1 MTMQTLTRGATIA
14 AAALALAACSTEGGR
29 EDYVKD
35 GDTGAAS
42 PATVQTVNQPTSP
55 DSTAGVS
62 RRTGERGSAGDT
74 LGSGVGKGTIE
85 TNDNT
90 RAVPGAATGA
100 APTPPKTP

>member
-29 EDYVKD
+29 DDYAKD
-35 GDTGAAS
+35 GDSGAAS

-62 RRTGERGSAGDT
+62 RRTGERGIAGDT
-74 LGSGVGKGTIE
+74 MASGVDKGTIG

-90 RAVPGAATGA
+90 RSVPGAATGA
-100 APTPPKTP
+100 PPKTP

>member
-1 MTMQTLTRGATIA
+1 MINQTLARGLTLLGA
-14 AAALALAACSTEGGR
+14 AAALAACTAGGR

-35 GDTGAAS
+35 GDTGAAA
-42 PATVQTVNQPTSP
+42 PATVQTVNQPTAP

-62 RRTGERGSAGDT
+62 RRTGTPGSIGDTNSAGIQ
-74 LGSGVGKGTIE
+74 KGTIG

-100 APTPPKTP
+100 PPTTP